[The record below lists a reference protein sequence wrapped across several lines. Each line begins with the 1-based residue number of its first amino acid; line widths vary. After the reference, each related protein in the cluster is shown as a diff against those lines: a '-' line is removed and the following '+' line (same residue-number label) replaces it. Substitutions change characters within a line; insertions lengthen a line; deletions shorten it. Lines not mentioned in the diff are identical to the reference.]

1 MKKISSTFHKP
12 YYGLGRWSV
21 FDEDHPLISE
31 KKGGKPLELHNGS
44 RRRSVLDEDH
54 GDHGQEEE
62 EEEGRQGGQGGPRVI
77 NHDDD
82 DSDVVCDNDDN
93 DGKI

>member
-1 MKKISSTFHKP
+1 M
-12 YYGLGRWSV
+12 
-21 FDEDHPLISE
+21 
-31 KKGGKPLELHNGS
+31 
-44 RRRSVLDEDH
+44 DEDH

-82 DSDVVCDNDDN
+82 GDSDVVCENDDN
-93 DGKI
+93 DDKI

>member
-1 MKKISSTFHKP
+1 MKKNFCAFHKL

-31 KKGGKPLELHNGS
+31 KRGGKPLKLQNGS

>member
-1 MKKISSTFHKP
+1 M
-12 YYGLGRWSV
+12 
-21 FDEDHPLISE
+21 
-31 KKGGKPLELHNGS
+31 
-44 RRRSVLDEDH
+44 DEDH

-77 NHDDD
+77 NHDDG
-82 DSDVVCDNDDN
+82 DSNVVCDNDDN

>member
-1 MKKISSTFHKP
+1 MDSGGGQFLMKSSTDKWEK
-12 YYGLGRWSV
+12 GRKTFKTSRT
-21 FDEDHPLISE
+21 FKLQ
-31 KKGGKPLELHNGS
+31 NGS

-82 DSDVVCDNDDN
+82 DDDSDVVCDNDDN
-93 DGKI
+93 DDKI

>member
-1 MKKISSTFHKP
+1 MKSSTDKWEK
-12 YYGLGRWSV
+12 GRKTFKTSRT
-21 FDEDHPLISE
+21 FKLQ
-31 KKGGKPLELHNGS
+31 NGS

-82 DSDVVCDNDDN
+82 DDDSDVVCDNDDN
-93 DGKI
+93 DDKI